1 MEFIQKPRST
11 AIVHAKTTTPF
22 RIQIPAMVS
31 SAKNQY
37 GYIELT
43 TTDEFLDVWTPIE
56 DEIKKR
62 ADPDYPWNSALREYQ
77 FRIKLDEKTMVFD
90 SDAKLI
96 IDEPDFDSCMV
107 KCIIELKSIY
117 TFKNM
122 CGISMRIHQVKILEK
137 AISESKCLL

>member
-1 MEFIQKPRST
+1 MDFIQRPRST
-11 AIVHAKTTTPF
+11 AIVHKNTTTPF
-22 RIQIPAMVS
+22 RIQIPAMIS

-43 TTDEFLDVWTPIE
+43 TNDEFMEMWNPIE
-56 DEIKKR
+56 DEIKQR
-62 ADPDYPWNSALREYQ
+62 ADQDYPWNSALREYQ
-77 FRIKLDEKTMVFD
+77 FRVKLDEKTMVFD

-96 IDEPDFDSCMV
+96 IDEPDFESSMV

-137 AISESKCLL
+137 VVAESKCLL